1 MLTTILRSQI
11 GGGITNLFIT
21 VVPKFR
27 RSERTTSVGRKKR
40 RAPVNI
46 TDALPS
52 NGCFDGPR
60 LGRALDTQ
68 LIAKC
73 CVCNILALSVYSM
86 PRYSNPHCSR
96 LAIVRQVRLANHLV
110 SFKLVLGIFEVGKDL
125 VFTRATLLARVLP
138 IAMCLS
144 VCLSLFV
151 SVSVCLS
158 QVGDLS
164 KGMNGLIRVLAWR
177 LLATSPTLC
186 F

>member
-46 TDALPS
+46 TDAIPS

-73 CVCNILALSVYSM
+73 VCNILALSVYSM
-86 PRYSNPHCSR
+86 PRYSNPHCSL

-144 VCLSLFV
+144 VCLSVCHCLCL
-151 SVSVCLS
+151 CLS
-158 QVGDLS
+158 ACHKSVIYQ
-164 KGMNGLIRVLAWR
+164 KG
-177 LLATSPTLC
+177 
-186 F
+186 